1 MIIFTDS
8 MAVETLLFVFQ
19 TTFLIISDSDWCERE
34 NIFYIKFGNHQYFP
48 GGLYDY
54 LLSGQHVQHVVLHV
68 RPIHIN
74 YDQL

>member
-1 MIIFTDS
+1 

-19 TTFLIISDSDWCERE
+19 TTFLIICDSDCARERKKY
-34 NIFYIKFGNHQYFP
+34 FFKFGNHQYFP

-54 LLSGQHVQHVVLHV
+54 LLSGQHLVLHV

-74 YDQL
+74 SEL